1 MRNAFQLVQEV
12 ADAGGR
18 FVMSGDG
25 LKVAAPA
32 PLPDTFMAELRDH
45 KAEIIDFLKNETPV
59 TDPELKPLDGTD
71 FEERAAMVEYEAGV
85 PRDWADGFA
94 RLCTLPRHPDYTET
108 RWQGLIDD
116 AGLFLDQWAA
126 KVDGLGWS
134 TQEVFG
140 VHHAKPSTRI
150 DLQGLVPCIRGR
162 KVVAVTANSA
172 TIETITGARQRIFR
186 RTDAQSP
193 GRVAVW
199 EIDPKDENACPPRQ

>member
-1 MRNAFQLVQEV
+1 MKNAFQLVQEV
-12 ADAGGR
+12 EANGGGLM
-18 FVMSGDG
+18 VSGDG
-25 LKVAAPA
+25 IKVTFSD
-32 PLPDTFMAELRDH
+32 PLPDELVDNLRSH
-45 KAEIIDFLKNETPV
+45 KAEIIDFLEKKTPEK
-59 TDPELKPLDGTD
+59 DPKSEPFDDTD
-71 FEERAAMVEYEAGV
+71 FDERAAMVEYGAGV
-85 PRDWADGFA
+85 PRAWADGFA

-126 KVDGLGWS
+126 KVDGLGWK

-162 KVVAVTANSA
+162 KVIAVSADSA

-186 RTDAQSP
+186 RTDTRSP

-199 EIDPKDENACPPRQ
+199 EIDPKDENAWQPRQ

>member
-1 MRNAFQLVQEV
+1 MSLKALARKVLER
-12 ADAGGR
+12 DTPWDKGGT
-18 FVMSGDG
+18 G
-25 LKVAAPA
+25 LSQALPEKAPPVGQHIA
-32 PLPDTFMAELRDH
+32 PPGE
-45 KAEIIDFLKNETPV
+45 PV
-59 TDPELKPLDGTD
+59 TDPELKPFDTGD
-71 FEERAAMVEYEAGV
+71 YEERAAMVEYGAGA
-85 PRDWADGFA
+85 PRAWAEGYA
-94 RLCTLPRHPDYTET
+94 RLCTLPRPPDYTET

-116 AGLFLDQWAA
+116 AGLFLDQWATQ
-126 KVDGLGWS
+126 VDRLGWK

>member
-1 MRNAFQLVQEV
+1 MMQAFQLVQEV
-12 ADAGGR
+12 ADAGGGLI
-18 FVMSGDG
+18 VKGDG
-25 LKVAAPA
+25 LKITAPA
-32 PLPDTFMAELRDH
+32 PLPDELVDNLRSH
-45 KAEIIDFLKNETPV
+45 KAEIIDFLKSKTPETD
-59 TDPELKPLDGTD
+59 TELKPFDDTD
-71 FEERAAMVEYEAGV
+71 FEERAAMNEEA
-85 PRDWADGFA
+85 PRDWANGYA

-116 AGLFLDQWAA
+116 AGLFLDQWATQ
-126 KVDGLGWS
+126 VDRLGWK

-162 KVVAVTANSA
+162 KVVAVTADSA

>member
-1 MRNAFQLVQEV
+1 MKTASQLVQEV
-12 ADAGGR
+12 ADAGAQ
-18 FVMSGDG
+18 FVMSDNGIE
-25 LKVAAPA
+25 VAAPA

-59 TDPELKPLDGTD
+59 TDPELKPFDDTD
-71 FEERAAMVEYEAGV
+71 FEERAAMNEEA
-85 PRDWADGFA
+85 PRAWAEGYA

-108 RWQGLIDD
+108 RWQGLVDD
-116 AGLFLDQWAA
+116 AGLFLDKWATQ
-126 KVDGLGWS
+126 VDGLGWK

-162 KVVAVTANSA
+162 KVVAVSADSA
-172 TIETITGARQRIFR
+172 TIETLTGARQRIFR
-186 RTDAQSP
+186 RTDTNSP

-199 EIDPKDENACPPRQ
+199 EIDPKDEKALPARR

>member
-1 MRNAFQLVQEV
+1 MGKWTERALKLTEYPCDNSDNSDNSPSLAPKLTGNEV
-12 ADAGGR
+12 TYATFADTRTEMKKRREG
-18 FVMSGDG
+18 
-25 LKVAAPA
+25 
-32 PLPDTFMAELRDH
+32 
-45 KAEIIDFLKNETPV
+45 EIE
-59 TDPELKPLDGTD
+59 TDPELKPFDTGD
-71 FEERAAMVEYEAGV
+71 YEERAAMVEYGAGA
-85 PRDWADGFA
+85 PRQWADGYA

-126 KVDGLGWS
+126 KVDGLGWK

-162 KVVAVTANSA
+162 KVVAVTADSA

>member
-1 MRNAFQLVQEV
+1 MKTASQLVQEV
-12 ADAGGR
+12 ADAGAQ
-18 FVMSGDG
+18 FVMSDNGIE
-25 LKVAAPA
+25 VAAPA

-45 KAEIIDFLKNETPV
+45 KAEIIDFLKSKTPETD
-59 TDPELKPLDGTD
+59 TELKPFDDTD
-71 FEERAAMVEYEAGV
+71 FEERAAMNEEA
-85 PRDWADGFA
+85 PRDWANGYA

-116 AGLFLDQWAA
+116 AGLFLDQWATQ
-126 KVDGLGWS
+126 VDRLGWK

-162 KVVAVTANSA
+162 KVVAVTADSA

-186 RTDAQSP
+186 RADTNSP

-199 EIDPKDENACPPRQ
+199 EIDHKDENALPPRQ

>member
-1 MRNAFQLVQEV
+1 
-12 ADAGGR
+12 
-18 FVMSGDG
+18 MSILPKFDPFSETHDPNHTPA
-25 LKVAAPA
+25 KVANPANLRPELTGNTETFATFATFAAPQ
-32 PLPDTFMAELRDH
+32 
-45 KAEIIDFLKNETPV
+45 AEIETFEEPLGKQS
-59 TDPELKPLDGTD
+59 ESKPFDTGD
-71 FEERAAMVEYEAGV
+71 YEERAAMVEYGAGV
-85 PRDWADGFA
+85 PRAWAEGYA
-94 RLCTLPRHPDYTET
+94 RLCTLPRHPDYTEQ

-126 KVDGLGWS
+126 KVDGLGWK

-162 KVVAVTANSA
+162 KVIAVSADSA

-186 RTDAQSP
+186 RADTNSP

-199 EIDPKDENACPPRQ
+199 EVEQI